1 MKLDETGIQKTQTYT
16 YNLQPF
22 KLAQIFNDS
31 GHTLPVASRQVT
43 ISEPLQ
49 FDHYGGLEYA
59 AEVALLSRTIRFQG
73 PGGGDSPQNLWRKM
87 LKVPWFWQNS
97 PGFCLRHEKI
107 IFKLEWFIVISCIL
121 SDTLLCFW
129 MVYWVLLC
137 AQSKSQSAVG
147 HVLPSI
153 FRGFCNYEGVWPFVV
168 YKPLRGRQPWRPQEM
183 IAVSRVAMEDTW
195 CVFLAPNVKLL
206 AFWHTAWGKRMSWAG
221 TVQDPKLPV
230 GVKWTTWPKV
240 KIHEHIAYSTCKV
253 CRPKSFGLY
262 LGYS

>member
-1 MKLDETGIQKTQTYT
+1 MKSGIPKNQTYT
-16 YNLQPF
+16 YNLQPLKF
-22 KLAQIFNDS
+22 PNLQLLVTSCLSFQAGND
-31 GHTLPVASRQVT
+31 LRAPAVR
-43 ISEPLQ
+43 PLRRPGICRG
-49 FDHYGGLEYA
+49 GGLA
-59 AEVALLSRTIRFQG
+59 VAHNPLSRSR
-73 PGGGDSPQNLWRKM
+73 GGGIHHKIFEEKCWTSHAFGKTSPE
-87 LKVPWFWQNS
+87 
-97 PGFCLRHEKI
+97 FCLRHEKI

-147 HVLPSI
+147 HVLPNI
-153 FRGFCNYEGVWPFVV
+153 FRGFCNYEAVWPFVV

-230 GVKWTTWPKV
+230 GVKWTTWPEV
-240 KIHEHIAYSTCKV
+240 KIYEHITIYNI
-253 CRPKSFGLY
+253 FNM
-262 LGYS
+262 